1 MYSLQTSL
9 KAKLKLSYFEHILR
23 TQGSLKKGNNDGEK
37 NRRQQE
43 KKKIDYEVNWLHKRN
58 HRQESAEAEQS
69 RWAQD
74 TLDVTHP

>member
-1 MYSLQTSL
+1 MLISYSPSHDESSKDIFWTLMYSLQTSL

-43 KKKIDYEVNWLHKRN
+43 KKKIDYEVN
-58 HRQESAEAEQS
+58 
-69 RWAQD
+69 
-74 TLDVTHP
+74 

>member
-43 KKKIDYEVNWLHKRN
+43 KKKIDYEVN
-58 HRQESAEAEQS
+58 
-69 RWAQD
+69 
-74 TLDVTHP
+74 